1 MKDPIRTLVIDA
13 NGVTWKAVLADTT
26 LKGLLGL
33 KDRTSPQG
41 IYPEGGILHQLLG
54 PRNEPLSYVLD
65 WREAFCE
72 APELAVEVC
81 SITNFVG
88 FLKSLRRIGEYPLT
102 VILHSATGDSVSL
115 LRKVADRFQ
124 RRRGKLAVFIGNEYN
139 LLMDKIGFMKAV
151 EADYVCTQLPAE
163 TARWLYGE
171 CTRSEILCMPHA
183 LNPRLYSPDSSCRRS
198 IDMGF
203 VGDLYHNL
211 IGDMERTNL
220 ILFFQK
226 HGADFEITSDIRFR
240 RLSRGGWVQFLREC
254 RGILGAESGTYYL
267 DKTGEIIEST
277 RAYVKA
283 KPEAAFEDVYERFFK
298 GRASPVS
305 GKAISSR
312 HFEPIGTKTC
322 QVLIEGCYN
331 GILKGDEHYIS
342 VKKDLSNIDDVIH
355 RFKDNDYRHSMV
367 ERTYEYVMA
376 SHTYRHRIQSFLD
389 LVVRDL

>member
-1 MKDPIRTLVIDA
+1 MKERIRTLLIDA
-13 NGVTWKAVLADTT
+13 NGLTWKAVVADTT
-26 LKGLLGL
+26 LKGILGLGNSRYLLQGLPESNLLQKLLGN
-33 KDRTSPQG
+33 
-41 IYPEGGILHQLLG
+41 
-54 PRNEPLSYVLD
+54 RNESLSYVLD

-72 APELAVEVC
+72 APELSVEV
-81 SITNFVG
+81 SSSTNLVG
-88 FLKSLRRIGEYPLT
+88 FYRSLRKIEEFPLI
-102 VILHSATGDSVSL
+102 VVLHSATGDSVSVL
-115 LRKVADRFQ
+115 SKMANWFN

-139 LLMDKIGFMKAV
+139 SLPEKIGFVNRV
-151 EADYVCTQLPAE
+151 EAEYVCSQLPVE
-163 TARWLYGE
+163 SARWLYDE
-171 CTRSEILCMPHA
+171 CIHSKIICMPHA
-183 LNPRLYSPDSSCRRS
+183 LNPRLYSVDRSCQRK
-198 IDMGF
+198 IGIGF
-203 VGDLYHNL
+203 IGDFYHNI

-220 ILFFQK
+220 VRFFKKQ
-226 HGADFEITSDIRFR
+226 GADFGISCDIRFR
-240 RLSRGGWVQFLREC
+240 RLSRQGWGQFLREC
-254 RGILGAESGTYYL
+254 RGVLGAESGTYYL
-267 DKTGEIIEST
+267 DKTGKIIKSVM
-277 RAYVKA
+277 AYVKTNPQA
-283 KPEAAFEDVYERFFK
+283 DFEQVYERFFK

-305 GKAISSR
+305 GKVISSR